1 MSEFFKALQRA
12 EQERALREQATPEL
26 VELHPVATTEEDPT
40 TPEAG
45 AMATEAAAIATEAPV
60 TPAPAVAATTPG
72 HAATT
77 QARAATTEALE
88 EIIAPRSPRLHTE
101 GIDGHLVSLLSPAST
116 EADRYRVLRD
126 AVEQRRGN
134 RSSVVLA
141 VTSAGAGEGKTT
153 TAINLA
159 GTLAQDA
166 KARVLII
173 DADVRNPSVAG
184 CLALD
189 NSEGRGLTDALL
201 NPSLPLERAVLRL
214 PGFNLTILDS
224 GQSSATPYEL
234 LRLPRLGELLQ
245 EARQQ
250 YDSIILDVPPAIPFP
265 DCRVISRWIDGFLFV
280 VTAHKT
286 PRKFFEEA
294 LKSIEPSLLAALV
307 FNGDDSPLE
316 TTYYSRAHAR
326 NGHAPAWQR
335 AVRRSAG
342 RVYAQWR

>member
-12 EQERALREQATPEL
+12 EQERALRGQAIPEL
-26 VELHPVATTEEDPT
+26 VELPPAAPTEIPKELSK
-40 TPEAG
+40 EL
-45 AMATEAAAIATEAPV
+45 
-60 TPAPAVAATTPG
+60 PAPRPFD
-72 HAATT
+72 
-77 QARAATTEALE
+77 
-88 EIIAPRSPRLHTE
+88 LHTE
-101 GIDGHLVSLLSPAST
+101 GIDSHLVSLLSPAST

-126 AVEQRRGN
+126 AVEQRRRTGPCA
-134 RSSVVLA
+134 VLA
-141 VTSAGAGEGKTT
+141 VTSAGAGDGKTT

-166 KARVLII
+166 KARVLLI

-189 NSEGRGLTDALL
+189 NPGGVGLTDVLL
-201 NPSLPLERAVLRL
+201 NPGLPLERAVVPL
-214 PGFNLTILDS
+214 PGFNLTVLDS

-234 LRLPRLGELLQ
+234 LRLPRLGEILE
-245 EARQQ
+245 EARHQ
-250 YDSIILDVPPAIPFP
+250 YDSIVLDVPPAIPFP

-294 LKSIEPSLLAALV
+294 LKSIEPALVIALV

-316 TTYYSRAHAR
+316 NMYYSRAHTR
-326 NGHAPAWQR
+326 NGHGPGWGK
-335 AVRRSAG
+335 AVRRA
-342 RVYAQWR
+342 RRAHAQWR

>member
-12 EQERALREQATPEL
+12 EEERALRGQAIPEL
-26 VELHPVATTEEDPT
+26 VELRPAAPTE
-40 TPEAG
+40 TPPEL
-45 AMATEAAAIATEAPV
+45 
-60 TPAPAVAATTPG
+60 PAPRPL
-72 HAATT
+72 
-77 QARAATTEALE
+77 Q
-88 EIIAPRSPRLHTE
+88 LHTE
-101 GIDGHLVSLLSPAST
+101 GIDSHLVSLLSPAST

-126 AVEQRRGN
+126 AVEQRRRTGPCA
-134 RSSVVLA
+134 VLA
-141 VTSAGAGEGKTT
+141 VTSAGAGDGKTT

-166 KARVLII
+166 KARVLLV

-184 CLALD
+184 CLALENPD
-189 NSEGRGLTDALL
+189 GVGLTDALL
-201 NPSLPLERAVLRL
+201 NPGLPLERAVLRL
-214 PGFNLTILDS
+214 PGVNLTVMDS

-234 LRLPRLGELLQ
+234 LRLPRLGELLE
-245 EARQQ
+245 EARHH

-294 LKSIEPSLLAALV
+294 LKSIEPALVIALV

-316 TTYYSRAHAR
+316 YTYYSRAHTR
-326 NGHAPAWQR
+326 NGHGPGWGKAVKRPGR
-335 AVRRSAG
+335 AH
-342 RVYAQWR
+342 AQWR